1 MIRTRFA
8 PSPTGYMHVGNLRTA
23 LYAYLIARHY
33 GGTLVL
39 RIEDTD
45 RRRNVD
51 DAVQVIYDSLRLAGL
66 DYDEGPD
73 KGGDYGPYVQSERK
87 PLYRLYAEKLVEL
100 GGAYRCFCGK
110 PEPEPSVEA
119 LEESEDEFV
128 GAAPASSVDGTM
140 PSVEPTKTYDP
151 CRFLSAQDANN
162 RAAAGEPHVIR
173 QRIPETGVTSFEDH
187 VYGVITWR
195 NDLLDDQV
203 LLKSD
208 GFPTY
213 NFANVVD
220 DHLMGITHVAR
231 GVEYLSSTPK
241 YNLLYRSF
249 GWPIPEYVHLP
260 HIVKE
265 GGKKLS
271 KRAGDASFQDLVARG
286 YLPQAIINYIA
297 LLGWHPADDRE
308 FFTLDGL
315 IEAFDIDRINKS
327 SAGFA
332 IAKLDWLNSEHIR
345 VLPPE
350 RFHELA
356 LPHYAQQPEIARLD
370 TMMIS
375 RLIQSRVVRLTDIPE
390 MVAFLAQPTKH
401 DKTLYVNEKSRSTIE
416 SSRYI
421 LAHVSELFDGA
432 AEWTHEALAP
442 RLVEWGK
449 QNGFKT
455 GTVMWPVRIALS
467 GLASTPGGATEI
479 AQILGKEES
488 LRRIQAA
495 VTLLADS

>member
-1 MIRTRFA
+1 
-8 PSPTGYMHVGNLRTA
+8 MHIGNLRTA
-23 LYAYLIARHY
+23 LYAYLTARHY
-33 GGTLVL
+33 GGVLVL

-51 DAVQVIYDSLRLAGL
+51 DAVQVIYDSLSLAGL

-73 KGGDYGPYVQSERK
+73 KGGAYGPYVQSQRR
-87 PLYRLYAEKLVEL
+87 PLYRQHAEQLIEL
-100 GGAYRCFCGK
+100 GGAYRCFCARV
-110 PEPEPSVEA
+110 EAEPSRET
-119 LEESEDEFV
+119 LEEEGEGASPESE
-128 GAAPASSVDGTM
+128 GAS
-140 PSVEPTKTYDP
+140 PSEEAKQYDP
-151 CRFLSAQDANN
+151 CRFLDRAEAAR

-173 QRIPETGVTSFEDH
+173 QRIPETGVTTFHDH
-187 VYGVITWR
+187 VYGDIAWR

-208 GFPTY
+208 GYPTY

-220 DHLMGITHVAR
+220 DHLMEITHVMR

-241 YNLLYRSF
+241 YNLLYESF

-286 YLPQAIINYIA
+286 YLPQAIVNYIA

-308 FFTLDGL
+308 FFTLAGL
-315 IEAFDIDRINKS
+315 VEAFDIDRINKS
-327 SAGFA
+327 SAGFS
-332 IAKLDWLNSEHIR
+332 IAKLDWLNGEHIR
-345 VLPPE
+345 SLSVDE
-350 RFHELA
+350 FDRLA
-356 LPHYAQQPEIARLD
+356 LPYYPAQLHPVSPQV
-370 TMMIS
+370 S
-375 RLIQSRVVRLTDIPE
+375 RLIQTRVVRLTDIPE
-390 MVAFLAQPTKH
+390 MVAFLVSPAGH
-401 DKTLYVNEKSRSTIE
+401 DRALYVNEKSKSTLE
-416 SSRYI
+416 SSRHI
-421 LAHVSELFDGA
+421 LANALELLDDA
-432 AEWTHEALAP
+432 PEWTHDALAG

-479 AQILGKEES
+479 AQILGKEETFRRLHAALQS
-488 LRRIQAA
+488 L
-495 VTLLADS
+495 TT